1 MKIRHLFS
9 FLLLSALFA
18 GCSKDTLEEVQ
29 SPDDPPVPGVYTRFG
44 SGTSPEESP
53 SLFGPRK
60 TSMDAEGSFYWTLG
74 DKIWVETSSGTYVQD
89 DHSNIHATQPSAD
102 FWLPGSYTAASYP
115 VYYTG
120 QNNLSTSSGLKVRI
134 ANRQV
139 QPESNNSEHFAVSG
153 DCGIATAE
161 KNSNNNAYS
170 FTLSHKATYLIVVP
184 FADQEESGSIYLD
197 SVTVTSNNNLCG
209 TYTFNSSGLNTSSV
223 SGGGKSIRLIT
234 GEKGYGF
241 PVGVAQNQ
249 VKCGGYMVIQPGT
262 HTLTFTYHVRYMG
275 VPMTSTHTVP
285 AREFAVNKYYR
296 VAHKLNVERTEFMFD
311 FPDTYYMW
319 DAKQWYWYGQDPG
332 YQIVPSAGD
341 EWRWYNT
348 ITGPEA
354 HKVANHAC
362 RADGSARNMPCY
374 NALTWYLTDN
384 VYWDNTTVWYLAG
397 YPYTGGIWLKRWDKI
412 SGKPTGASITNCSS
426 ASSTISKSPIAGKPS
441 NTADYFFLPA
451 LGYYDNGTLS
461 GVGTG
466 GYYWSSSPNPG
477 YADYAYNLYFSSGE
491 VYVSGNYRDSRYGGY
506 VAGSRTGGAQWFQ

>member
-1 MKIRHLFS
+1 M
-9 FLLLSALFA
+9 SALFA

-184 FADQEESGSIYLD
+184 FADKEQAGSIYLD

-234 GEKGYGF
+234 GKQGYGF

-249 VKCGGYMVIQPGT
+249 VNCGGYMVIQPGT
-262 HTLTFTYHVRYMG
+262 HALTFTYHVRYMG
-275 VPMTSTHTVP
+275 VPMTSTHTVS

-311 FPDTYYMW
+311 FPDTYYLW
-319 DAKQWYWYGQDPG
+319 DAKQWYWYGQSHLT
-332 YQIVPSAGD
+332 YKIVPNEND
-341 EWRWYNT
+341 PNRWYNT
-348 ITGPEA
+348 FVGSEPY
-354 HKVANHAC
+354 KANNSAC

-374 NALTWYLTDN
+374 NAMTWYLSAGA
-384 VYWDNTTVWYLAG
+384 YWDNTTVWYLGGDA
-397 YPYTGGIWLKRWDKI
+397 YTGGIWLKRWDKI
-412 SGKPTGASITNCSS
+412 SGKPSGASITNCAS
-426 ASSTISKSPIAGKPS
+426 ASGTTSIASTAGKPS
-441 NTADYFFLPA
+441 TTADYFFLPA
-451 LGYYDNGTLS
+451 MGQYNNGTLS
-461 GVGTG
+461 RVGTNG
-466 GYYWSSSPNPG
+466 FYWSSSP
-477 YADYAYNLYFSSGE
+477 YAIYEDQYAYYLNFNSGS
-491 VYVSGNYRDSRYGGY
+491 VNVNSGTNFGRWDGF
-506 VAGSRTGGAQWFQ
+506 VAGSRPGGAQWFQ